1 VVEEV
6 DIDLERFLSG
16 SKTAFERIYK
26 QHYPELFNYAR
37 QFQIDPAASN
47 DCIQDVFIEIW
58 NSRKRLKIK
67 AIRPYLYI
75 SVRNKITKYR
85 SKSLK
90 EQLQA
95 EKYHQEEFEVKY
107 NPTALHIDAENKLEI
122 ERKLR
127 RGVENLT
134 PRQKEI
140 VFLIFY
146 NNLNYSEAA
155 EILGIKVKTAYN
167 QVHKSINDLRDLLIA
182 IIFLIS
188 LNTSSQKLVSMTDL
202 VININNILRS
212 K

>member
-1 VVEEV
+1 MVEEV

>member
-1 VVEEV
+1 MVEVV

-26 QHYPELFNYAR
+26 QYYPELFNYAR

-58 NSRKRLKIK
+58 NARNRLKIK

-85 SKSLK
+85 SKSLQ

-107 NPTALHIDAENKLEI
+107 NPTAMHLDAENKLEI

-146 NNLNYSEAA
+146 NNLNYAEAA

-167 QVHKSINDLRDLLIA
+167 QVHKSINDLRDLLVA

-188 LNTSSQKLVSMTDL
+188 LNTSSQ
-202 VININNILRS
+202 
-212 K
+212 